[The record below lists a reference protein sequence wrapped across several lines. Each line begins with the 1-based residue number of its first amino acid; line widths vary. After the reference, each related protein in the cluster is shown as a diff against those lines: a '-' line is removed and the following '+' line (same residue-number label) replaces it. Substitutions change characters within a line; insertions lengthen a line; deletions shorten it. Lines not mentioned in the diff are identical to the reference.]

1 MNQTS
6 DHQHSSLGFLHVLPM
21 LVIAVLAIYL
31 WRPANDPAPSPE
43 QEEKIAELVRQL
55 GSSGTTPD
63 EIDQRLR
70 SFGPFPPDAKAS
82 RALADGLVTCG
93 MNKLDDSHRA
103 QLARNLYGITVI
115 GDNRARVFPAA
126 LMSIQQSAAAAGCSP
141 TSIDELMR
149 AAHTVISTDP
159 NPRRDWW

>member
-1 MNQTS
+1 MNQAP
-6 DHQHSSLGFLHVLPM
+6 DQQHSGLGFLHVLPM

-55 GSSGTTPD
+55 GSSGTNPV

-82 RALADGLVTCG
+82 RALADSLVTCG
-93 MNKLDDSHRA
+93 MNKLDESHRA
-103 QLARNLYGITVI
+103 QLARSLYGITVI
-115 GDNRARVFPAA
+115 GDNRAQVVPAA

-149 AAHTVISTDP
+149 AAHAVISTDP

>member
-1 MNQTS
+1 MNQAP
-6 DHQHSSLGFLHVLPM
+6 DQQHGSLGFLHVLPL
-21 LVIAVLAIYL
+21 LVIAGLAIYL
-31 WRPANDPAPSPE
+31 WRPASDPAPSPE
-43 QEEKIAELVRQL
+43 QEEKIADLVRQL
-55 GSSGTTPD
+55 GSSGASPE

-115 GDNRARVFPAA
+115 GDDRAQVIPAA
-126 LMSIQQSAAAAGCSP
+126 LIGIQQSAAAAGCSP
-141 TSIDELMR
+141 TGIDELMR
-149 AAHTVISTDP
+149 AAHAVISTDP

>member
-1 MNQTS
+1 MNQAS
-6 DHQHSSLGFLHVLPM
+6 DQQHSSLGFLHVLPM
-21 LVIAVLAIYL
+21 LVIAALAISL

-43 QEEKIAELVRQL
+43 QEEKIADLVRQL
-55 GSSGTTPD
+55 GSSAANAG

-70 SFGPFPPDAKAS
+70 SFGPFPPDGKAS
-82 RALADGLVTCG
+82 RALADSLVTCG
-93 MNKLDDSHRA
+93 MNTLDESHRA

-115 GDNRARVFPAA
+115 GDDRARVVPLA

-149 AAHTVISTDP
+149 AAHAVISTDP

>member
-1 MNQTS
+1 MNQAS
-6 DHQHSSLGFLHVLPM
+6 DQQHGSLGFLHVLPM
-21 LVIAVLAIYL
+21 LVIAILAISL

-43 QEEKIAELVRQL
+43 QEEKIADLVRQL
-55 GSSGTTPD
+55 GTSAVTGD

-82 RALADGLVTCG
+82 RALADSLVTCG

-115 GDNRARVFPAA
+115 GDNRAHGVP
-126 LMSIQQSAAAAGCSP
+126 SG
-141 TSIDELMR
+141 LMR
-149 AAHTVISTDP
+149 LHI
-159 NPRRDWW
+159 

>member
-1 MNQTS
+1 MNQAS
-6 DHQHSSLGFLHVLPM
+6 DQQHSSLGFLHVLPM
-21 LVIAVLAIYL
+21 LVIAGLAMSL
-31 WRPANDPAPSPE
+31 WRPANDPAPSQE
-43 QEEKIAELVRQL
+43 QEEKIGDLVRQL
-55 GSSGTTPD
+55 GSSPASGG

-93 MNKLDDSHRA
+93 MNKLDDSH
-103 QLARNLYGITVI
+103 LARLARSLYGITVI
-115 GDNRARVFPAA
+115 GDNRAQVVPVA

-141 TSIDELMR
+141 TGIDALMR
-149 AAHTVISTDP
+149 AAHAVISTDP

>member
-1 MNQTS
+1 MNQAS
-6 DHQHSSLGFLHVLPM
+6 DQQHSSLGFLHVLPM
-21 LVIAVLAIYL
+21 LVIAVLAISL

-43 QEEKIAELVRQL
+43 QEEKIGDLVRQL
-55 GSSGTTPD
+55 GSSNPSAG

-115 GDNRARVFPAA
+115 GDNRAQVVPVA

-141 TSIDELMR
+141 TRIDELMR
-149 AAHTVISTDP
+149 AAHAVINTDP

>member
-1 MNQTS
+1 
-6 DHQHSSLGFLHVLPM
+6 M
-21 LVIAVLAIYL
+21 LVIAVIAVSL
-31 WRPANDPAPSPE
+31 WRPANDPAPSQE
-43 QEEKIAELVRQL
+43 QEEKIGDLVRQL
-55 GSSGTTPD
+55 GSSPPSVG

-115 GDNRARVFPAA
+115 GDDRAQVVPVA

-141 TSIDELMR
+141 TGIDGLMR
-149 AAHTVISTDP
+149 AAHAVISTDP